1 MRLSPIPAFPQ
12 PVRPLWAALALTAG
26 LWSGAAPAQAISLSP
41 IEDAATQK
49 ECGACHIAYPPQM
62 LPMRSWQA
70 LLDHL
75 SSHFGEDASLPK
87 STAAGIA
94 RYLASM
100 AADSPSDAEGRVF
113 LRGLGPGETPLRI
126 DATPIWQMIHGD
138 PGQSV
143 FKRPEITSSANCA
156 ACHDGAAQGQFWGE

>member
-1 MRLSPIPAFPQ
+1 MRRSPIPAAG
-12 PVRPLWAALALTAG
+12 LWAALVLAAG
-26 LWSGAAPAQAISLSP
+26 LAGGAVPAQAISLTP

-49 ECGACHIAYPPQM
+49 ECSACHIAYPPQM

-70 LLDHL
+70 LLGNL
-75 SSHFGEDASLPK
+75 SKHFGEDATLPK
-87 STAAGIA
+87 TTAAGIA
-94 RYLASM
+94 RYLMSM

-113 LRGLGPGETPLRI
+113 LRGLAAGDTPLRI

-143 FKRPEITSSANCA
+143 FKRSDITSSANCA
-156 ACHDGAAQGQFWGE
+156 ACHQGAAQGQFYGE